1 MLRGRE
7 FYLVA
12 RTVCKSSS
20 HDNDTWG
27 HYFTSSWRM
36 NSKQKCCGDTILF
49 PQQNAKMCMP
59 RNQKRNQVCADLK
72 KYLLMP
78 LLRLITSDQS
88 QPGKQRSHFSELQ
101 TIACHPGQARE
112 NGCAFDWLKRYTSF
126 RFIMCLLWLQSKNHS
141 NTKIC
146 KHLNCRSERKLKRQ
160 GNNIGEKKLEREQ
173 QAPRGEFLPRQ
184 FQTALLVL
192 AWTTL
197 LKLSTCTSCQFGHN
211 LACEQ
216 AHL

>member
-1 MLRGRE
+1 MTHE
-7 FYLVA
+7 FKA
-12 RTVCKSSS
+12 AEF
-20 HDNDTWG
+20 HA
-27 HYFTSSWRM
+27 
-36 NSKQKCCGDTILF
+36 KCCGDTILF
-49 PQQNAKMCMP
+49 PQQNAKMGMP
-59 RNQKRNQVCADLK
+59 RNQKRNLVCADLK

-78 LLRLITSDQS
+78 LLRSITSGQS

-101 TIACHPGQARE
+101 TTACHPGQARE

-126 RFIMCLLWLQSKNHS
+126 LVKWNRLIMCLLWLQSKNHS

-146 KHLNCRSERKLKRQ
+146 KHLNCRSERKLKRR

-197 LKLSTCTSCQFGHN
+197 LKLSACTSCQFGHN
-211 LACEQ
+211 LAYEQ